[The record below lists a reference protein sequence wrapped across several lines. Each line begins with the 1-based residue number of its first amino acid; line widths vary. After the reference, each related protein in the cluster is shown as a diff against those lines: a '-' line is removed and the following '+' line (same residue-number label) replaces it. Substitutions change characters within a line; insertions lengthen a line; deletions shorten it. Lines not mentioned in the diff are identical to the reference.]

1 MKRIIRSRTGGALGV
16 AVLLGLGLGLV
27 PAAAATVSAV
37 PGAPAVGVAK
47 PGPTTTGVPAG
58 TKLTVFT
65 GDLMITKAGAV
76 YSGLDVHGFVWVKAA
91 NVTIKDSIIRG
102 GTATSDI
109 GLVNDI
115 SAAATNFVITDSEL
129 VPQHPS
135 VRIDGMKGWN
145 YTATRLNIHG
155 TVDGAKV
162 FGNDA
167 TLQNSYVH
175 DLASYSS
182 DPDQGGG
189 PAHNDGIEILGGTHI
204 RVLGNNFVIATTQRT
219 AVQVNQVVH
228 ATSDLWINGN
238 TADGGLC
245 TFNLTN
251 RPLPSMGGIRID
263 YNHFGPNT
271 PVNCAII
278 IKPAVTFTATGN
290 IMDATGLPA
299 RIRIL

>member
-1 MKRIIRSRTGGALGV
+1 MTRTHGGYSRRAGAALAVVMAAALVLV
-16 AVLLGLGLGLV
+16 AFAVM
-27 PAAAATVSAV
+27 PAAATV
-37 PGAPAVGVAK
+37 GK

-58 TKLTVFT
+58 TRLTVLN
-65 GDLMITKAGAV
+65 GDLTITKAGAV
-76 YSGLDVHGFVWVKAA
+76 YSALDIHGFVWVKAA
-91 NVTIKDSIIRG
+91 DVTIKNSIIRG
-102 GTATSDI
+102 GVAGSDV

-115 SAAATNFVITDSEL
+115 SSAATNFVISDSEL

-135 VRIDGMKGWN
+135 VRIDGIKGWN
-145 YTATRLNIHG
+145 YTASRLNIHG

-162 FGNDA
+162 FGNNA
-167 TLQNSYVH
+167 TLQDSYIH

-189 PAHNDGIEILGGTHI
+189 PAHNDGIEILGGTHV
-204 RVLGNNFVIATTQRT
+204 RVLDNSFVIGTAQKS

-228 ATSDLWINGN
+228 ATKDLWINGN
-238 TADGGLC
+238 AADGGLC

-251 RPLPSMGGIRID
+251 RPLASMGGVTINN
-263 YNHFGPNT
+263 NHFGPHT
-271 PVNCAII
+271 PDNCAII
-278 IKPAVTFTATGN
+278 IKPAVTFTASGN

>member
-1 MKRIIRSRTGGALGV
+1 MTRKHRRHSRVTEAVSAVVVSAAVALF
-16 AVLLGLGLGLV
+16 ALAAT
-27 PAAAATVSAV
+27 PAAATVS
-37 PGAPAVGVAK
+37 K

-58 TKLTVFT
+58 TKLTVLN
-65 GDLMITKAGAV
+65 GDLTITKAGGV
-76 YSGLDVHGFVWVKAA
+76 YSALDIHGFVWVKAA
-91 NVTIKDSIIRG
+91 DVTIKDSIIRG
-102 GTATSDI
+102 GVASSDV
-109 GLVNDI
+109 GLVNDL
-115 SAAATNFVITDSEL
+115 SSAATNFVISDSEL

-135 VRIDGMKGWN
+135 VRIDGIKGWN
-145 YTATRLNIHG
+145 YTASRLNIHG

-162 FGNDA
+162 FGNNA
-167 TLQNSYVH
+167 TLQDSYIH

-189 PAHNDGIEILGGTHI
+189 PAHNDGVEILGGTHI
-204 RVLGNNFVIATTQRT
+204 RVLNNSFVIATTQKS

-238 TADGGLC
+238 SADGGTC

-251 RPLPSMGGIRID
+251 RPLASMAGVTINS
-263 YNHFGPNT
+263 NHFGPHT
-271 PVNCAII
+271 PDNCTII
-278 IKPAVTFTATGN
+278 IKPAVTFTASGN